1 VLGISVETAKNVG
14 IGAIAVLL
22 TLMLVFGWIVKKV
35 VGKLVVILVLGGL
48 ALGVWTQRNDLE
60 HCADQVKISGST
72 ASCHLF
78 GRDFKLTPPA

>member
-1 VLGISVETAKNVG
+1 MLAISVETAKNVG

-35 VGKLVVILVLGGL
+35 VGKVIVVVLLGGL
-48 ALGVWTQRNDLE
+48 AVGVWTQRNDLE
-60 HCADQVKISGST
+60 RCADQVKISGAK

-78 GRDFKLTPPA
+78 GHDFTLTPPA